1 MSRLLIVL
9 ALIGCGHPQGSAR
22 PERGP
27 EGSESKGADAAAA
40 IAPSPDAA
48 PAADAAPP
56 PLAQDPAALA
66 AGLVALYE
74 DVAAATATGDCAAI
88 ASAIGA
94 LQPKHAP
101 LVAAL
106 RKADA
111 AGRSADV
118 KTALDPYKDRVHAAL
133 DAITTRTAPC
143 GKDPAVERA
152 IDALFGGGA

>member
-9 ALIGCGHPQGSAR
+9 ALIGCGHPASTVHPEQGPASDAAVR
-22 PERGP
+22 PDRGP
-27 EGSESKGADAAAA
+27 DGPESKD
-40 IAPSPDAA
+40 PP
-48 PAADAAPP
+48 DAAPP

-66 AGLVALYE
+66 AGLVTLYE
-74 DVAAATATGDCAAI
+74 DVAAATSTGDCAAI
-88 ASAIGA
+88 ASAITA

-101 LVAAL
+101 LVDAL

-118 KTALDPYKDRVHAAL
+118 KAALDPYKDRVRAAL
-133 DAITTRTAPC
+133 DTITTRTAPC